1 MKYRLL
7 IVDDEDDSREALA
20 ELADRWGYQ
29 VQTASDGTEALRRAI
44 EWHPD
49 VILTDLVMPNMD
61 GLWLL
66 RALRAEL
73 PDCPVV
79 LLTGRG
85 TVQTAVQAIKEGA
98 YDFIEKPLEI
108 SRLRVVLDRALEKKE
123 TMREVQL
130 LRRRLAALAPGTDMI
145 GSGPSMQRVF
155 ELMKKVAPANASV
168 VITGESGTGKEIVA
182 RAIHS
187 LSSRKDKPFIA
198 LNCGAIPATLIESEL
213 FGYERGAFTGAD
225 QRRLGNFE
233 LAHGGTLFLD
243 EIGELP
249 LEMQG
254 KFLRVLEERRFRR
267 LGGKSEVEVDVRVIC
282 ATNRDLKEE
291 IKRGRF
297 REDLYFRLHVF
308 TIHLPP
314 LKERRE
320 DVPLLVQHFIEKFN
334 GETGKHVQGVSP
346 GAMEILQSYGWP
358 GNIRELRNT
367 VERAMILTDGD
378 AIDAEHLPPDMRPS
392 RPEAATLRVPLGIEL
407 REVEKEYILASLRKN
422 AGNKARTAD
431 VLGISEKTL
440 YNKLNRYA
448 ARARD
453 RVGDGAEEDEGEPS
467 ETAVAGEAKP

>member
-1 MKYRLL
+1 MKYRVL
-7 IVDDEDDSREALA
+7 IVDDEADGREALA
-20 ELADRWGYQ
+20 ELTQRWGYD
-29 VQTASDGTEALRRAI
+29 VLTAGDGSEALRRAI

-85 TVQTAVQAIKEGA
+85 SIQVAVQAIREGA
-98 YDFIEKPLEI
+98 YDFIEKPLEVP
-108 SRLRVVLDRALEKKE
+108 RLRVVLERAVEKKE

-130 LRRRLAALAPGTDMI
+130 LRRRIAALAPGTDMI
-145 GSGPSMQRVF
+145 GSGPGMQKVF
-155 ELMKKVAPANASV
+155 ELVKKVAPSNASV
-168 VITGESGTGKEIVA
+168 VIGGESGTGKEVVA

-187 LSSRKDKPFIA
+187 LSPRKDKPFVA
-198 LNCGAIPATLIESEL
+198 LNCSAIPATLIESEL

-233 LAHGGTLFLD
+233 LASNGTLFLD

-249 LEMQG
+249 LELQA
-254 KFLRVLEERRFRR
+254 KFLRVLEERKIRR
-267 LGGKSEVEVDVRVIC
+267 LGGRAEVDVDVRVIC

-291 IKRGRF
+291 IRRGRF
-297 REDLYFRLHVF
+297 REDLFFRLGVF

-320 DVPLLVQHFIEKFN
+320 DIPLLVHHFIEKFN
-334 GETGKHVQGVSP
+334 AETGKRVQGLTPQATAV
-346 GAMEILQSYGWP
+346 LQAYAWP

-367 VERAMILTDGD
+367 VERAMILVDGE
-378 AIDAEHLPPDMRPS
+378 IIGEEQLPPDMQS
-392 RPEAATLRVPLGIEL
+392 SHPEAATLRVPLGL
-407 REVEKEYILASLRKN
+407 GLDQVEKDYILASLQRN
-422 AGNKARTAD
+422 GGNKARTAEL
-431 VLGISEKTL
+431 LGISEKTL
-440 YNKLNRYA
+440 YNKLNRYTA
-448 ARARD
+448 EARSRG
-453 RVGDGAEEDEGEPS
+453 VEP
-467 ETAVAGEAKP
+467 

>member
-1 MKYRLL
+1 MKYRVL
-7 IVDDEDDSREALA
+7 IVDDEADSREALA
-20 ELADRWGYQ
+20 ELTQHWGYD

-85 TVQTAVQAIKEGA
+85 TIQTAVQAIREGA
-98 YDFIEKPLEI
+98 FDFIEKPLEVP
-108 SRLRVVLDRALEKKE
+108 RLRLVMERALEKKE

-145 GSGPSMQRVF
+145 GSGPAMQRVF
-155 ELMKKVAPANASV
+155 DLVKKVSPSNASV
-168 VITGESGTGKEIVA
+168 VMTGESGTGKEVVA
-182 RAIHS
+182 RAIHN
-187 LSSRKDKPFIA
+187 LSPRHEKPFLA
-198 LNCGAIPATLIESEL
+198 LNCSAIPASLIESEL
-213 FGYERGAFTGAD
+213 FGYERGAFTGAE

-233 LAHGGTLFLD
+233 LAQNGTLFLD

-249 LEMQG
+249 LELQA
-254 KFLRVLEERRFRR
+254 KFLRVLEDHRIRR
-267 LGGKSEVEVDVRVIC
+267 LGGRAEVEVDVRVIC

-308 TIHLPP
+308 TIGLPT

-320 DVPLLVQHFIEKFN
+320 DIPLLVHHFIEKYN
-334 GETGKHVQGVSP
+334 AETGKRVQGLAPS
-346 GAMEILQSYGWP
+346 AMALLQAYSWP

-367 VERAMILTDGD
+367 VERAMILVDGE
-378 AIDAEHLPPDMRPS
+378 IIGEEHLPPDMQAS
-392 RPEAATLRVPLGIEL
+392 RPEAATLRVPLGIPIDK
-407 REVEKEYILASLRKN
+407 VEKEYILASLQRN
-422 AGNKARTAD
+422 GGNKARTAE

-448 ARARD
+448 AEARTRA
-453 RVGDGAEEDEGEPS
+453 EGEAQEP
-467 ETAVAGEAKP
+467 APIGEIKP

>member
-1 MKYRLL
+1 MNYRLL
-7 IVDDEDDSREALA
+7 IVDDETDSREALA
-20 ELADRWGYQ
+20 ELTQRWGYD
-29 VQTASDGTEALRRAI
+29 VQSAADGTEALRRAI

-85 TVQTAVQAIKEGA
+85 TIQTAVQAIKEGA
-98 YDFIEKPLEI
+98 YEFIEKPLEV
-108 SRLRVVLDRALEKKE
+108 SRLRIVLDRALEKKE
-123 TMREVQL
+123 TQREVQL

-145 GSGPSMQRVF
+145 GSGPGMQRVF
-155 ELMKKVAPANASV
+155 ELVKKVSPSTASV
-168 VITGESGTGKEIVA
+168 VIGGESGTGKEVVA

-187 LSSRKDKPFIA
+187 LSPRKDKPFVA
-198 LNCGAIPATLIESEL
+198 LNCSAIPATLIESEL

-254 KFLRVLEERRFRR
+254 KFLRVLEERKFRR
-267 LGGKSEVEVDVRVIC
+267 LGGKIEVEVDVRVIC
-282 ATNRDLKEE
+282 ASNRDLKDE
-291 IKRGRF
+291 IRKGRF

-308 TIHLPP
+308 TVQLPP
-314 LKERRE
+314 LRERRE
-320 DVPLLVQHFIEKFN
+320 DVPILVQHFIEKFN
-334 GETGKHVQGVSP
+334 GETGKHVQGVAP
-346 GAMEILQSYGWP
+346 QAMEILQGYAWP

-367 VERAMILTDGD
+367 VERAMILVDHDVIGE
-378 AIDAEHLPPDMRPS
+378 EHLPPDMRPS
-392 RPEAATLRVPLGIEL
+392 RAETATLRVALGLPL
-407 REVEKEYILASLRKN
+407 REVEKEYILASLQRN
-422 AGNKARTAD
+422 GGNKARTAE

-448 ARARD
+448 ARARA
-453 RVGDGAEEDEGEPS
+453 GADLGASP
-467 ETAVAGEAKP
+467 AGAAAASKL

>member
-1 MKYRLL
+1 MKYRVL
-7 IVDDEDDSREALA
+7 IVDDEADSREALA
-20 ELADRWGYQ
+20 ELTQRWGYD

-49 VILTDLVMPNMD
+49 VILSDLVMPNMD

-85 TVQTAVQAIKEGA
+85 TIQTAVQAIREGA
-98 YDFIEKPLEI
+98 FDFIEKPLEVP
-108 SRLRVVLDRALEKKE
+108 RLRIVMERALEKKE

-145 GSGPSMQRVF
+145 GSGPAMQKVF
-155 ELMKKVAPANASV
+155 ELVNKVSPSNASV
-168 VITGESGTGKEIVA
+168 VITGESGTGKEVVA
-182 RAIHS
+182 RAIHN
-187 LSSRKDKPFIA
+187 LSPRRERPFLA
-198 LNCGAIPATLIESEL
+198 LNCSAIPATLIESEL

-233 LAHGGTLFLD
+233 LAQNGTFFLD
-243 EIGELP
+243 EIGEMP
-249 LEMQG
+249 LELQA
-254 KFLRVLEERRFRR
+254 KFLRVLEDHRIRR
-267 LGGKSEVEVDVRVIC
+267 LGGRAEVEVDVRVIC

-308 TIHLPP
+308 TIGLPP

-320 DVPLLVQHFIEKFN
+320 DIPVLVHHFIEKYN
-334 GETGKHVQGVSP
+334 AETGKRVQGLAPS
-346 GAMEILQSYGWP
+346 AMALLQGYAWP

-367 VERAMILTDGD
+367 VERAMILVDGE
-378 AIDAEHLPPDMRPS
+378 IIGEEQLPPDMQSS
-392 RPEAATLRVPLGIEL
+392 RPEAATLRVPLGIPIDK
-407 REVEKEYILASLRKN
+407 VEKEYILASLQRN
-422 AGNKARTAD
+422 GGNKARTAEI
-431 VLGISEKTL
+431 LGISEKTL

-448 ARARD
+448 AEARS
-453 RVGDGAEEDEGEPS
+453 R
-467 ETAVAGEAKP
+467 VAGEGEEPASVGELKP

>member
-1 MKYRLL
+1 MKYRVL
-7 IVDDEDDSREALA
+7 IVDDEADSRDALA
-20 ELADRWGYQ
+20 ELTQRWGYD

-85 TVQTAVQAIKEGA
+85 TIQTAVQAIKEGA
-98 YDFIEKPLEI
+98 YDFIEKPLEVP
-108 SRLRVVLDRALEKKE
+108 RLRIVLERALEKKE

-130 LRRRLAALAPGTDMI
+130 LRRRLAALAPGTDII
-145 GSGPSMQRVF
+145 GTGPAMQSVF
-155 ELMKKVAPANASV
+155 ELVKKVAPSNASV
-168 VITGESGTGKEIVA
+168 VLTGESGTGKEIVA
-182 RAIHS
+182 RAIHN
-187 LSSRKDKPFIA
+187 LSPRKDKPFVA
-198 LNCGAIPATLIESEL
+198 LNCSAIPATLIESEL

-225 QRRLGNFE
+225 QRRMGNFE
-233 LAHGGTLFLD
+233 LAHNGTLFLD
-243 EIGELP
+243 EIAELP
-249 LEMQG
+249 LELQA
-254 KFLRVLEERRFRR
+254 KFLRVLEDHKIRR
-267 LGGKSEVEVDVRVIC
+267 LGGRGEVEVDVRVIC
-282 ATNRDLKEE
+282 ATNRDLKDE
-291 IKRGRF
+291 IRRGRF

-308 TIHLPP
+308 TIQLPP

-320 DVPLLVQHFIEKFN
+320 DVPLLVHHFIEKFN

-346 GAMEILQSYGWP
+346 AALGMLQGYAWP

-367 VERAMILTDGD
+367 VERAMILVDGD
-378 AIDAEHLPPDMRPS
+378 VIGEEHLPPDMQTS
-392 RPEAATLRVPLGIEL
+392 RPEAAMLRVPLGIAMDK
-407 REVEKEYILASLRKN
+407 VEKEYILASLQKN
-422 AGNKARTAD
+422 GGNKARTAE

-448 ARARD
+448 AAARERAEPE
-453 RVGDGAEEDEGEPS
+453 GGEPVPQH
-467 ETAVAGEAKP
+467 VAGKS

>member
-1 MKYRLL
+1 MKYRVL
-7 IVDDEDDSREALA
+7 IVDDEADSRDALA
-20 ELADRWGYQ
+20 ELTQRWGYD
-29 VQTASDGTEALRRAI
+29 VQTASDGSEALRRAI

-85 TVQTAVQAIKEGA
+85 TIQTAVQAIKEGA
-98 YDFIEKPLEI
+98 YDFIEKPLEVP
-108 SRLRVVLDRALEKKE
+108 RLRIVLERALEKKE

-145 GSGPSMQRVF
+145 GSGPAMQRVF
-155 ELMKKVAPANASV
+155 ELVKKVAPSTASV
-168 VITGESGTGKEIVA
+168 VISGESGTGKEVVA
-182 RAIHS
+182 RAIHN
-187 LSSRKDKPFIA
+187 LSPRKEKPFVA
-198 LNCGAIPATLIESEL
+198 VNCGAIPATLIESEL

-233 LAHGGTLFLD
+233 LAQNGTIFLD

-249 LEMQG
+249 LELQA

-267 LGGKSEVEVDVRVIC
+267 LGGRAEVEIDVRVIC

-291 IKRGRF
+291 IRRGRF

-308 TIHLPP
+308 TVGLPP

-320 DVPLLVQHFIEKFN
+320 DIPLLAHLFIEKFN
-334 GETGKHVQGVSP
+334 GETGKHVQGVTP
-346 GAMEILQSYGWP
+346 GALATLQGYSWP

-367 VERAMILTDGD
+367 VERAMILVDGD
-378 AIDAEHLPPDMRPS
+378 VIGEEHLPPDMQGA
-392 RPEAATLRVPLGIEL
+392 RPEAATLRVPMGIPL
-407 REVEKEYILASLRKN
+407 DKVEKEYILASLQKN
-422 AGNKARTAD
+422 GGNKARTAEI
-431 VLGISEKTL
+431 LGISEKTL

-448 ARARD
+448 AEART
-453 RVGDGAEEDEGEPS
+453 R
-467 ETAVAGEAKP
+467 AGEAEPDGDVPAAKG

>member
-1 MKYRLL
+1 MKYRVL
-7 IVDDEDDSREALA
+7 IVDDEPDSRDALA
-20 ELADRWGYQ
+20 ELAERWGYD
-29 VQTASDGTEALRRAI
+29 VQTAKDGNEALRRAI

-73 PDCPVV
+73 PECPVV

-98 YDFIEKPLEI
+98 FDFIEKPLEI
-108 SRLRVVLDRALEKKE
+108 ARLRVVLDRALEKKE
-123 TMREVQL
+123 TMREVQA

-145 GSGPSMQRVF
+145 GSGPVMQKVF
-155 ELMKKVAPANASV
+155 ELVKKVAPANASV
-168 VITGESGTGKEIVA
+168 VVTGESGTGKEVVA

-187 LSSRKDKPFIA
+187 LSPRKDRPFVA

-233 LAHGGTLFLD
+233 LAHQGTLFLD

-249 LEMQG
+249 IELQA
-254 KFLRVLEERRFRR
+254 KFLRVLEDRRIRR
-267 LGGKSEVEVDVRVIC
+267 LGGKSEVDVDVRVLC

-291 IKRGRF
+291 IKKGRF

-308 TIHLPP
+308 TIHLPA

-320 DVPLLVQHFIEKFN
+320 DIPLLVQHFIEKF
-334 GETGKHVQGVSP
+334 GSETGKHVQGVAP
-346 GAMEILQSYGWP
+346 AAMAVLQDYAWP

-367 VERAMILTDGD
+367 VERAMILVDGD
-378 AIDAEHLPPDMRPS
+378 VIGEEHLPPDMRPS
-392 RPEAATLRVPLGIEL
+392 RPESAMMRIPLGMPL
-407 REVEKEYILASLRKN
+407 RDVEKDYILASLQRN
-422 AGNKARTAD
+422 GGNKAKTAEL
-431 VLGISEKTL
+431 LGISEKTL

-453 RVGDGAEEDEGEPS
+453 RVGEDSKEEDEDDAAP
-467 ETAVAGEAKP
+467 AAAGKA